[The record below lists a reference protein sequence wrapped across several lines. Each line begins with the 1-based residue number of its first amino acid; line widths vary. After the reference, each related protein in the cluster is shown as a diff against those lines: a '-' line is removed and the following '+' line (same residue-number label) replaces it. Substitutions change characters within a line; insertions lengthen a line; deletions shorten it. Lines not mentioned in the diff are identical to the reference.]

1 MDRKDPAEV
10 MILWV
15 SGETKRQLKGV
26 RGSWGGAGGGLGK
39 GGWERGEGGR
49 PQGGGEG
56 RIAGEG

>member
-26 RGSWGGAGGGLGK
+26 RGSWGGAGGGSGK
-39 GGWERGEGGR
+39 GDGKGVRAGGR
-49 PQGGGEG
+49 REG
-56 RIAGEG
+56 VRAG